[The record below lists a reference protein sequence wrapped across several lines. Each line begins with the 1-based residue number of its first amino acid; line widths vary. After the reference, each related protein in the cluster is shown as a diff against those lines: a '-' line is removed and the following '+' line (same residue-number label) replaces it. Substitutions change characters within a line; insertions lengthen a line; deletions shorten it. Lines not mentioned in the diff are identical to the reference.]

1 MEKNKLIIIAFK
13 IIEENGWDKF
23 SLAELAKV
31 EKISLL
37 KLKKVFSS
45 KNSILIHFSKMIDDN
60 VEAIIDIDDLKDSS
74 VKDNIFELLML
85 RFEAMLPY
93 RNTLKKIFKSKKL
106 DPIILK
112 KISWNI
118 LNSLDFYLEISN
130 AYSDN
135 FFDFFKKNA
144 TFLIYS
150 YVFKEWLNDDT
161 EDLSK
166 TMSKLDNVLT
176 YSEKMLKKIN
186 SFLAV

>member
-1 MEKNKLIIIAFK
+1 MKKNRVIINAFK
-13 IIEENGWDKF
+13 IIEKNGWDKF
-23 SLAELAKV
+23 SLAELARA

-37 KLKKVFSS
+37 ELKKVFNS
-45 KNSILIHFSKMIDDN
+45 KNSILIHFSKMIDEN
-60 VEAIIDIDDLKDSS
+60 VEENIDITDLKDSS

-85 RFEAMLPY
+85 RFEVMLPY
-93 RNTLKKIFKSKKL
+93 RKTLKIIFKSKKL

-112 KISWNI
+112 KIATNI

-135 FFDFFKKNA
+135 FFDFFKKNV
-144 TFLIYS
+144 TLLIYS
-150 YVFKEWLNDDT
+150 YVFKEWLNDNT

>member
-1 MEKNKLIIIAFK
+1 MEKNKLIVNAFK
-13 IIEENGWDKF
+13 IIEKSGWDKF

-37 KLKKVFSS
+37 KLKKVFHS
-45 KNSILIHFSKMIDDN
+45 KNSVLIHFSKMIDDN
-60 VEAIIDIDDLKDSS
+60 VEANIDIDDFKDSS

-85 RFEAMLPY
+85 RFEVMLPY
-93 RNTLKKIFKSKKL
+93 RKTLKKIFKSKKL

-112 KISWNI
+112 KISKNI

-135 FFDFFKKNA
+135 FFDFFKKNV
-144 TFLIYS
+144 TLLIYT
-150 YVFKEWLNDDT
+150 YVFREWLNDNT

-166 TMSKLDNVLT
+166 TMSKLDNALT

-186 SFLAV
+186 SYLAV